1 MYLLELVPSACIF
14 TNAKMFFSINKFL
27 KDIIDSLCNVL
38 IQSEGSYLKLSLIIK
53 DHAKYGI

>member
-1 MYLLELVPSACIF
+1 MYLLELSACIF
-14 TNAKMFFSINKFL
+14 TNAKMYSFPLINL
-27 KDIIDSLCNVL
+27 KVIIDSLCNVL